1 MLCYVIMKIKERV
14 EYILRTLVN
23 IYNI

>member
-1 MLCYVIMKIKERV
+1 MLCYVIMKIKEHV